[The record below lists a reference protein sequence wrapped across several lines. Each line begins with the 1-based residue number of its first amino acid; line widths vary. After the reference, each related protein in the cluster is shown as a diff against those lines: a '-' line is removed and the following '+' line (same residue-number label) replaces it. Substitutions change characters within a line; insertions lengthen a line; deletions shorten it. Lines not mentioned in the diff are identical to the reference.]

1 MNHPS
6 SEIGEIA
13 RELRKHVA
21 LMRSSGIHGFAVEE
35 NPVPSH
41 PSSQQPL
48 PQQPAPTQKEKLS
61 TPPLKARVER
71 KSPEREKKIG
81 AQEEIKPSPSI
92 EKSTPPPQPAP
103 ASPSPAPVLAEAL
116 MPASAP
122 EEAPIPV
129 TPNPSPRPSEN
140 TETRASIKINDST
153 RVHGII
159 GKCTGCTEQTIGA
172 HHLIFGAGNP
182 NADLMIVGESAEI
195 HGDSPD
201 APFRG
206 REGELLA
213 KIIEGGMKLNRDEI
227 YIANI
232 IPSPASQSG
241 SPPSE
246 EIRPCRAQILDLID
260 TLKPKVILTLGRTA
274 TQTLLETT
282 QSVTNIR
289 GTWQEIK
296 GIPLM
301 PTFHPVHL
309 LRNPAGKRPVWSDI
323 QNVMKFLKDNPQ
335 SG

>member
-1 MNHPS
+1 MSHPS

-21 LMRSSGIHGFAVEE
+21 LMRSNGIHGFAAEE
-35 NPVPSH
+35 MPAPPKPNSHPPVP
-41 PSSQQPL
+41 QE
-48 PQQPAPTQKEKLS
+48 PAPAQKEKLS

-71 KSPEREKKIG
+71 ESIEIAKKAGPRE
-81 AQEEIKPSPSI
+81 ESKPSPST
-92 EKSTPPPQPAP
+92 EQSTPIPQAAP
-103 ASPSPAPVLAEAL
+103 ASPPPTPALPETTI
-116 MPASAP
+116 PASVP
-122 EEAPIPV
+122 DEASIPV
-129 TPNPSPRPSEN
+129 TPSPSPRPSEN
-140 TETRASIKINDST
+140 RETRPSVEFNDST

-159 GKCTGCTEQTIGA
+159 GKYTGCTEQTMGA
-172 HHLIFGAGNP
+172 HLLIFGAGNP

-195 HGDSPD
+195 HSDSPD
-201 APFRG
+201 APFQG

-213 KIIEGGMKLNRDEI
+213 KIIEGGMKLNLNEI

-232 IPSPASQSG
+232 IPAPASQSS

-246 EIRPCRAQILDLID
+246 EIRPCRAPILDLID
-260 TLKPKVILTLGRTA
+260 TIKPRVILTLGRTA

-289 GTWQEIK
+289 GTWQEIQ